1 MKKAVWCFLFV
12 ILVFSC
18 RNAGDERRMAQIIAE
33 ADSMNRNF
41 VPMTSDSLLQEACR
55 YYDRHGTPNQRM
67 QTHYLLGCVY
77 RDRGEA
83 PEALEAYHTA
93 ADCAD
98 TTASDCDYRRLSRV
112 HGQMADLLYQQNL
125 PNEMLDEL
133 NLFAKYAKKDGD
145 TVAAIKAYSYRAGA
159 YELLGMDDSVL
170 SVLSTSYH
178 AYKEVGEEHRAS
190 MDVCAIVPLLVE
202 RKRFVEAAEY
212 LRDYENL
219 PDLFD
224 DEGTINS
231 LHNIYY
237 SIKGRYLLAV
247 SQRDSAEHMFRK
259 LLNMAQTAND
269 LEGAYQGLLLLY
281 KEKQNADSI
290 AKYAELAYHL
300 CDSVYKDDNMERLQ
314 QMQSLYNYNIHRQA
328 AIQKDAEAKQ
338 AKLWIVI
345 IIILSVLV
353 LSGVFHFVLMQ
364 QRKKKSEIEKIEI
377 EHRHHIRQMRQA
389 QEDIQTLHERQ
400 YEILI
405 REKNESISSLQQQ
418 LEQYVEIRNSHE
430 QSTLEERLHNNP
442 VFIKFQEK
450 LQKPNS
456 FELSIEDW
464 QQLRDIINNELPHF
478 YGIVNSEKPL
488 NQLEYNLCMLIRLGF
503 QPKEQIILLGLP
515 LSYNITVFRRRLLKK
530 AFGIDDS
537 PKELDKRILAI
548 S

>member
-1 MKKAVWCFLFV
+1 MRQVLALFPFL
-12 ILVFSC
+12 LLLSSC
-18 RNAGDERRMAQIIAE
+18 RTASDDRRMAQIIAE

-41 VPMTSDSLLQEACR
+41 VPMTSDSLLQEACG

-67 QTHYLLGCVY
+67 MAHYLLGCVY

-328 AIQKDAEAKQ
+328 AIKNAEKAKIARLWVIIAFLLLCFTIGFGCYYYYVQKRKKRTELEKLETAHKNDIQQIRKAQQDLMALHEQHYSELIEAKNC
-338 AKLWIVI
+338 
-345 IIILSVLV
+345 
-353 LSGVFHFVLMQ
+353 
-364 QRKKKSEIEKIEI
+364 
-377 EHRHHIRQMRQA
+377 
-389 QEDIQTLHERQ
+389 DIHA
-400 YEILI
+400 
-405 REKNESISSLQQQ
+405 LQFQ
-418 LEQYVEIRNSHE
+418 LEEYQELQKHYQPES
-430 QSTLEERLHNNP
+430 LEERLRSTAS
-442 VFIKFQEK
+442 FSIFQEK
-450 LQKPNS
+450 LKHN
-456 FELSIEDW
+456 INITAADW
-464 QQLRDIINNELPHF
+464 EQLHDDINTELPRF
-478 YGIVNSEKPL
+478 FGVLNARKPL
-488 NQLEYNLCMLIRLGF
+488 SNTEYNLCILIRLGF
-503 QPKEQIILLGLP
+503 QPKELHVLLDFP
-515 LSYNITVFRRRLLKK
+515 MSYNLTVLRKRLLMKI
-530 AFGIDDS
+530 FGIEGTA
-537 PKELDKRILAI
+537 KELDQRILSI
-548 S
+548 T